1 MKEFLAASDLELG
14 MFVAELDRPWLETPF
29 LMQGFLIESE
39 QQLAQL
45 RGLCRIVLIDRE
57 RSESRHM
64 RAPAATPRDPAPT
77 SVASERPLTMVR
89 QSAPTD
95 FFQLLKLLKAYDS
108 EAPAA
113 ARGEAPVFAWSPSR
127 TAVGGFGGG
136 ADESEPAER
145 GGVWGWLRARA
156 RRLRRRE
163 APADQVSDESDEPTT
178 DHPYPIDVPLEQEL
192 LAAAPIHAEAML
204 AVKDILRDVER
215 QAPPDLGRAREVV
228 QDMMHSVTRHPDAL
242 LWLTRLKRTDRY
254 TYDHALDCSTYMM
267 VFARHLGLP
276 QDRIAM
282 LGMAGMLLD
291 IGKLTLSARLLA
303 KTTALTP
310 LEYDLFKTH
319 VESAMKI
326 LRADASIDPA
336 LVEVVA
342 LHHERIDGSGYPR
355 GLSGE
360 AIGVFGEM
368 AGIVDSFCAMT
379 RHRSWRPAVSSQQ
392 GLEALIGLR
401 DERFSAGLIDQ
412 FVQCIG
418 IYPAGTL
425 VELNSGEVAV
435 VVAQNRIRRLKPR
448 VMVLLASDRTPN
460 ANPHTLDL
468 LYDPAV
474 PGREE
479 TYRIVRSLPERAF
492 GIDPAQFYLA

>member
-1 MKEFLAASDLELG
+1 MKEFLAAAELELG

-57 RSESRHM
+57 RSESRHL
-64 RAPAATPRDPAPT
+64 RAKVVAPNPPEPAPKPT
-77 SVASERPLTMVR
+77 ERPLTMVS
-89 QSAPTD
+89 QAAPTD
-95 FFQLLKLLKAYDS
+95 FFQLLKLLKAYDGGAP
-108 EAPAA
+108 EAS
-113 ARGEAPVFAWSPSR
+113 RGEAPLFAWSVSR
-127 TAVGGFGGG
+127 GVGSVA
-136 ADESEPAER
+136 ADECQPEPASQA
-145 GGVWGWLRARA
+145 GVWAWLRARA
-156 RRLRRRE
+156 RKLRRRE
-163 APADQVSDESDEPTT
+163 ASPEAAHEGGEGIDADQ
-178 DHPYPIDVPLEQEL
+178 PYPIEVPLEQEL

-204 AVKDILRDVER
+204 AVTDILRDIER
-215 QAPPDLGRAREVV
+215 QVPPDLGRAREVV

-276 QDRIAM
+276 QDRIAT
-282 LGMAGMLLD
+282 LGMAGMLFD
-291 IGKLTLSARLLA
+291 IGKLRLSSRLLA
-303 KTTALTP
+303 KTAALTP

-319 VESAMKI
+319 VDSAVQI
-326 LRADASIDPA
+326 LRADASIEDA
-336 LVEVVA
+336 VVEVVA
-342 LHHERIDGSGYPR
+342 RHHERLDGSGYPL

-368 AGIVDSFCAMT
+368 AGIVDTFCAMT

-448 VMVLLASDRTPN
+448 VMVLLANDHSPN
-460 ANPHTLDL
+460 ANPHTIDL
-468 LYDPAV
+468 LYDPLV
-474 PGREE
+474 PGRDEA
-479 TYRIVRSLPERAF
+479 YRIVRSLPERAF

>member
-1 MKEFLAASDLELG
+1 LKEFLAAAELELG

-45 RGLCRIVLIDRE
+45 RALCRIVLIDRE
-57 RSESRHM
+57 RSEARHL
-64 RAPAATPRDPAPT
+64 RVQPVAPSTPAPAPE
-77 SVASERPLTMVR
+77 ASERPLTMVT
-89 QSAPTD
+89 QAAPTD

-108 EAPAA
+108 ESPAA
-113 ARGEAPVFAWSPSR
+113 VRGEAPVFAWSVSR
-127 TAVGGFGGG
+127 TGGN
-136 ADESEPAER
+136 AS
-145 GGVWGWLRARA
+145 GGVAPGLASSERAGVWAWLRSRA
-156 RRLRRRE
+156 RKLRRRE
-163 APADQVSDESDEPTT
+163 ASPELAADPVEEAPA

-204 AVKDILRDVER
+204 AVKDILHDVER
-215 QAPPDLGRAREVV
+215 QSPPDLGRAREVV

-276 QDRIAM
+276 QERIAM
-282 LGMAGMLLD
+282 LGLAGMLLD
-291 IGKLTLSARLLA
+291 IGKLRLSSRLLA
-303 KTTALTP
+303 KATALTP

-319 VESAMKI
+319 VDAAVQI
-326 LRADASIDPA
+326 LQADAAADPA

-342 LHHERIDGSGYPR
+342 LHHERLDGSGYPR

-401 DERFSAGLIDQ
+401 DTRFSAGLVDQ

-448 VMVLLASDRTPN
+448 VMVLLASDQTPN

>member
-1 MKEFLAASDLELG
+1 MKEFLAAAELELG

-29 LMQGFLIESE
+29 LMQGFLIESD

-64 RAPAATPRDPAPT
+64 RAKVVAPNPPAPALPPT
-77 SVASERPLTMVR
+77 ERPLTMVS
-89 QSAPTD
+89 QAAPTD

-108 EAPAA
+108 ESAETV
-113 ARGEAPVFAWSPSR
+113 RGEAPVFAWSVSR
-127 TAVGGFGGG
+127 GARSVGGT
-136 ADESEPAER
+136 ELEPGPVAQA
-145 GGVWGWLRARA
+145 GVWAWLRARA
-156 RRLRRRE
+156 RKLRRRE
-163 APADQVSDESDEPTT
+163 ASSEAESDVVEDISS

-282 LGMAGMLLD
+282 LGMAGMLFD
-291 IGKLTLSARLLA
+291 IGKLRLSARLLA
-303 KTTALTP
+303 KATALTP

-319 VESAMKI
+319 VDSAVQI
-326 LRADASIDPA
+326 LRADASIDLA
-336 LVEVVA
+336 LVDVVA
-342 LHHERIDGSGYPR
+342 RHHERLDGSGYPS

-368 AGIVDSFCAMT
+368 AGIVDTFCAMT
-379 RHRSWRPAVSSQQ
+379 RHRSWRPALSSQQ

-401 DERFSAGLIDQ
+401 DERFSAGLVDQ

-448 VMVLLASDRTPN
+448 VMVLLAHDHSPN
-460 ANPHTLDL
+460 ANPHTIDL
-468 LYDPAV
+468 LYDPVV

-479 TYRIVRSLPERAF
+479 AYRIARSLPEGAF
-492 GIDPAQFYLA
+492 GIDPTQFYLA